1 MRNGLTAYQT
11 ETTQSTFFPP
21 SVEETHREINIT
33 ENKLILK
40 GEQKSG
46 SAHTIKLFL
55 KYI

>member
-11 ETTQSTFFPP
+11 ETTQSTFFLP